1 MNLGKLTEEEKQE
14 VREQINQYH
23 KYAELIQKG
32 RYYRLTNPFVDE
44 AGAWEVVSEDG
55 KEALLNV
62 VMLEKHGNMT
72 VKYVQLCGL
81 DENALYKEE
90 AGGKVYSGSALME
103 AGIPLPV
110 EMGEYLAY
118 QYYFSRIEI

>member
-1 MNLGKLTEEEKQE
+1 MKTRAVTAMTGTFGYELNLGKLTEEEKQE

-81 DENALYKEE
+81 DEMRCIKKRREVKYTAE
-90 AGGKVYSGSALME
+90 VH
-103 AGIPLPV
+103 
-110 EMGEYLAY
+110 
-118 QYYFSRIEI
+118 